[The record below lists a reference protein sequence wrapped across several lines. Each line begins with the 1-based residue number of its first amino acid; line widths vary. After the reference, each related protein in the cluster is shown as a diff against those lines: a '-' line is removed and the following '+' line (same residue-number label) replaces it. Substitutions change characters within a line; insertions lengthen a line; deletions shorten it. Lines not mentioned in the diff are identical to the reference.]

1 MFCPRCGATLTDGT
15 KFCTNCGSSTA
26 SGAAM
31 ATASPTAGGFAAAAP
46 APGTLPKPHR
56 EGDKLIVPKVNPILP
71 AFCVKCGQPS
81 TTVLRR
87 KITWMNPFIYL
98 LCLFGLIGIIVAVI
112 LQATIGKKIEL
123 DVPLCDAD
131 KSARMRNIWI
141 GVALTFLVPILLPI
155 AGALAGNDTA
165 TIIGVLLA
173 VVSFFAGI
181 IIWSKAFS
189 AIAVV
194 KVDDVQGTFKA
205 SPAFLEK
212 LG

>member
-1 MFCPRCGATLTDGT
+1 MLCPRCGATLTDGT
-15 KFCTNCGSSTA
+15 KFCTTCGSSTA

-31 ATASPTAGGFAAAAP
+31 ATAPSAGGFAAAAA
-46 APGTLPKPHR
+46 APSALPKAHR
-56 EGDKLIVPKVNPILP
+56 EGDKLIVPKVNPVLP

-81 TTVLRR
+81 TTTLRR

-98 LCLFGLIGIIVAVI
+98 LCLFGLIGIIIAVI

-141 GVALTFLVPILLPI
+141 GVALTFLVPIVLPI
-155 AGALAGNDTA
+155 LASFTDNSGVIVTA
-165 TIIGVLLA
+165 ILLA

-205 SPAFLEK
+205 SPQFLEK